1 MAAASISS
9 IDCFLPIAN
18 LQEGKETSNALIP
31 DNTSMIEI
39 IVLKIDWIPEAIEE
53 MRPNSANG
61 YFTLNLRGKDS
72 SGNLLH
78 TFF

>member
-1 MAAASISS
+1 MSS
-9 IDCFLPIAN
+9 LDCFLHIAN

-53 MRPNSANG
+53 MGPNSSN
-61 YFTLNLRGKDS
+61 S
-72 SGNLLH
+72 
-78 TFF
+78 